1 MSGQRSTT
9 RRQLIA
15 GGLGLFGLATSAA
28 LFERVRLT
36 QSICDHFNA
45 GGRNG
50 ADARIRIGAFFLRQ
64 HRHEASIAHLETAL
78 MSSLQTGLDDPSGR
92 SGDLLAHIDERIRQD
107 YAEEQTFILDGWLL
121 SQTELRLCALECLYA
136 KA

>member
-15 GGLGLFGLATSAA
+15 GGLGLFGLATGAA
-28 LFERVRLT
+28 LFERVHLT

-64 HRHEASIAHLETAL
+64 HRQEASIAHLETAI
-78 MSSLQTGLDDPSGR
+78 MSSLQPALDGLSNGSR
-92 SGDLLAHIDERIRQD
+92 DLLAHIDERIRQD
-107 YAEEQTFILDGWLL
+107 YAEQRTFILDGWVL